1 MARFIA
7 FRLLKMV
14 PILLGI
20 TILTFLLTRLSPG
33 DPALN
38 ALGIYATPERIAAY
52 RAEFGLDKPLFD
64 QYLIYLTSLLQ
75 GDLGYSYFY
84 RQPAV
89 DLIFAR
95 LGPGLVLIAY
105 AIVLSLLIG
114 IPLAVAAGLRPGG
127 IADRLVSSAIV
138 VSYSLPAFWVG
149 IILLLIFAVWIPIF
163 PIGGFGE
170 GILGPPRSLFLPAL
184 TIAFSLLPLIVR
196 ALRAS
201 VIETLGQ
208 DYVDMAR
215 SKGLPERRITV
226 RHVLRSALIPT
237 ATILGL
243 NIGFLVSGTVVIE
256 SVYGVPGLG
265 QLLVSSIYT
274 RDYPLIQ
281 ATALIL
287 AVVVVL
293 VNLGTDV
300 VVAYLDPRARAG
312 LTGT

>member
-1 MARFIA
+1 MIRFIIL
-7 FRLLKMV
+7 RLLKMV

-52 RAEFGLDKPLFD
+52 RAEFGLDRPLFD
-64 QYLIYLTSLLQ
+64 QYVIYLANLVQ
-75 GDLGYSYFY
+75 GDLGFSYFY

-89 DLIFAR
+89 DLILAR

-114 IPLAVAAGLRPGG
+114 VPLAVVAGLRPGG
-127 IADRLVSSAIV
+127 VADRLVSSAIV

-163 PIGGFGE
+163 PIGGFGD

-184 TIAFSLLPLIVR
+184 TIAFSLLPLVVR

-281 ATALIL
+281 ATALVL

-300 VVAYLDPRARAG
+300 VVAFLDPRARAG